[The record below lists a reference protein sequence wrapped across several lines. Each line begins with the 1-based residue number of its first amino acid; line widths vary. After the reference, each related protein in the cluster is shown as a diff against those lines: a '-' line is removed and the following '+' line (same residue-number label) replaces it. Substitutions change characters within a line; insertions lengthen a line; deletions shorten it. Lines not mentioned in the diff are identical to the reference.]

1 MTKLHWEAANG
12 NTKVVKLLL
21 KEGEN
26 VDVKDTSNDMT
37 PLHAAT
43 MFGYAEVA
51 KLLLERGADV
61 NAKKED
67 GVTPLHY
74 ASFNG
79 YTEIV
84 KLLLERDVKINVE
97 DENGETP
104 FDYASDQAHIDIMKI
119 LNLVVMERRRK
130 FMRERIEKFS
140 VMTKIPCII
149 CIRAFEIG
157 IPQAMKP
164 VCIGTSK
171 YI

>member
-26 VDVKDTSNDMT
+26 IDVKDTSNDMT

-51 KLLLERGADV
+51 KILLDNDADID
-61 NAKKED
+61 AKNED

-79 YTEIV
+79 HTEIV
-84 KLLLERDVKINVE
+84 KLLLERNAKINVE

-119 LNLVVMERRRK
+119 LNLVVMESRRK

-140 VMTKIPCII
+140 VMTRIPWII
-149 CIRAFEIG
+149 YIRAFEIG
-157 IPQAMKP
+157 LPSTMKP

-171 YI
+171 YF